1 MSLASGLL
9 DNGFSLATLQRLADA
24 REKSKLEWDWIFLL
38 GPRERE
44 GGPKRPK
51 ADERYIY
58 FAHDAEALEVVRRAM
73 PLRADE
79 VWPLEPDED
88 LENRR
93 RLWAEEGEEELA
105 TPDGA
110 TVIAAENPIPVR
122 KLVGLLDALEAKG
135 HGRALTILHKVFAHH
150 AAEYVTRLR
159 VLAFEEVPAGARSS
173 RGPSDALLLFRNP
186 RGIWQL
192 SSFSEKYGP
201 TGHQE
206 GETPLEL
213 LERMS
218 TDARP
223 DDGSALRH
231 IMASVDE
238 SHEFWRRG

>member
-38 GPRERE
+38 GPSERE
-44 GGPKRPK
+44 GGRKKPKLS
-51 ADERYIY
+51 ERHTY
-58 FAHDAEALEVVRRAM
+58 FAHTAEALEAVQRVM

-88 LENRR
+88 FKAMEP
-93 RLWAEEGEEELA
+93 GEA
-105 TPDGA
+105 TPDGV

-135 HGRALTILHKVFAHH
+135 HGRGRGRGLTILHKVFAHH
-150 AAEYVTRLR
+150 AAEYVARRR

-206 GETPLEL
+206 GATPLEL

-223 DDGSALRH
+223 DDGSALRR